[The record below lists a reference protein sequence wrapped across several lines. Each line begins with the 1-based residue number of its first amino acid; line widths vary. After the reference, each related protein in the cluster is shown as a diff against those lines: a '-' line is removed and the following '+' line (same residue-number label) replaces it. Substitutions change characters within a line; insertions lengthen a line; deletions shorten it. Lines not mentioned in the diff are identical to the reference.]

1 MAGGKNQMSIQID
14 NREDASE
21 LLKLLREAQ
30 DLTRSR
36 RIYLSAS
43 ALITVLES
51 QLTDANYALFIL
63 YPTTATPETE
73 Q

>member
-1 MAGGKNQMSIQID
+1 MSIQID
-14 NREDASE
+14 SREDASE

-36 RIYLSAS
+36 RIYSSAS
-43 ALITVLES
+43 ALITALES
-51 QLTDANYALFIL
+51 QLTDANYDLFIL

>member
-1 MAGGKNQMSIQID
+1 MSIQID
-14 NREDASE
+14 SREDASE

-36 RIYLSAS
+36 RIYTSAS
-43 ALITVLES
+43 ALIRVLES
-51 QLTDANYALFIL
+51 QLTDANYDLFIL

>member
-1 MAGGKNQMSIQID
+1 MSIQID
-14 NREDASE
+14 SREDASE

-36 RIYLSAS
+36 RIYTSAS
-43 ALITVLES
+43 ALIRVLES
-51 QLTDANYALFIL
+51 QLTDAHYDLFIL
-63 YPTTATPETE
+63 HPTTATPETE

>member
-1 MAGGKNQMSIQID
+1 MSIQID
-14 NREDASE
+14 SREDASE

-43 ALITVLES
+43 ALIRVLES
-51 QLTDANYALFIL
+51 QLTDANYDLFIL